1 MRGGMHT
8 NVAPDVI
15 FLLQL
20 ERSQHMQRTRVVLP
34 CLPQFEKACKEVLAE
49 DHQLDAGEERQF
61 DDVQVRC
68 SSMCVLHA
76 LCGEMGVTGTG
87 S

>member
-1 MRGGMHT
+1 MH
-8 NVAPDVI
+8 NGDLGAS
-15 FLLQL
+15 L
-20 ERSQHMQRTRVVLP
+20 EDRPTEYLP
-34 CLPQFEKACKEVLAE
+34 LFEKACKEVLAE